1 LLLVE
6 LVLHVFCDGQNHPLA
21 FWHTAA
27 RELGYQRLFDGCPSE
42 LTGDT
47 WDGGEIRLAELLW
60 KALIAPLSKEG
71 EGV

>member
-1 LLLVE
+1 M
-6 LVLHVFCDGQNHPLA
+6 LHVFCDGQNHPLA

-27 RELGYQRLFDGCPSE
+27 RERGYQRLCDGWPSE

-47 WDGGEIRLAELLW
+47 CDGGEVRLAELLW
-60 KALIAPLSKEG
+60 KAPIALLAKEG